1 MSSRIVLLLL
11 AAAAHA
17 GCVYV
22 STRVPA
28 EWERAMSRPAPSIA
42 GTYRALG
49 ERTFKEG
56 GGRIGGGHLAEVFND
71 VTADPG
77 FCPLADTIRVRPL
90 GRDQLEIVAMN
101 GDKAVATKTLPAD
114 IGTKITL
121 DGVKVE
127 RPMNKPNRRIS
138 GLKIRND
145 AVLMKG
151 ADGYLYVREKHRAT
165 ATLGGV
171 VPFGGGGESWL
182 RFPPAT

>member
-1 MSSRIVLLLL
+1 MLLL
-11 AAAAHA
+11 AAVVQAC
-17 GCVYV
+17 CVYV
-22 STRVPA
+22 STRVP
-28 EWERAMSRPAPSIA
+28 EVWEQAMSRPAPSIA

-56 GGRIGGGHLAEVFND
+56 GGRIGGGNLAEVFNE

-77 FCPLADTIRVRPL
+77 FCPLADTIRLRPV
-90 GRDQLEIVAMN
+90 GRDQLEIVALN
-101 GDKAVATKTLPAD
+101 GTKVVETKLLAAG
-114 IGTKITL
+114 IGTKTTL

-127 RPMNKPNRRIS
+127 RPMNNPNRRIS
-138 GLKIRND
+138 GLKTRND

-182 RFPPAT
+182 RFPPAP